1 MRLNECSAL
10 WLALLYGLLLFLV
23 VALFSAIYRASNFGY
38 VTPWVCL
45 VFSTLQ
51 RIPRKV

>member
-10 WLALLYGLLLFLV
+10 WMALLYGLLLFLV
-23 VALFSAIYRASNFGY
+23 VALFPAIYRASNFGY
-38 VTPWVCL
+38 TTL
-45 VFSTLQ
+45 VLFSFSTLQ